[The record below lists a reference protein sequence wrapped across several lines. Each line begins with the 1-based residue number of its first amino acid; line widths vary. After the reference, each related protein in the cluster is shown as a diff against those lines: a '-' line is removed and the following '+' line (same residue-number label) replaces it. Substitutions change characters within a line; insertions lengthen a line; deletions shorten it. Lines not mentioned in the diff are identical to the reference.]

1 MSLLPK
7 CVKTAK
13 ITSILA
19 NKHLPL
25 RVFITGASSGL
36 GAALARHYAAQGAML
51 GLVARNRDKLAA
63 ISATSPNAMTYAL
76 DVCDSAAMQAAAADF
91 IQRAGVPDVVIAAAG
106 ISVGT
111 LTEYADDLAVF
122 QAVMNTNVLGTVTT
136 FQPFIQPMRAASNG
150 VLVGIG
156 SVAGIRGLPGGSA
169 YSASKS
175 ALITYLESLRVELH
189 GSGVQV
195 TTINPGYI
203 ATPMTAVNPYRMPF
217 IMSAQQAAHKIARLI
232 EQRRAYATIPWQMA
246 LIAKLLRALPNPV
259 YDRLFARAPH
269 KPRQLPL

>member
-1 MSLLPK
+1 MRSSSK
-7 CVKTAK
+7 RAK
-13 ITSILA
+13 NINT
-19 NKHLPL
+19 KPDKPLPL

-36 GAALARHYAAQGAML
+36 GAALARHYAAQGAIL
-51 GLVARNRDKLAA
+51 GLAARRQESLVALC
-63 ISATSPNAMTYAL
+63 ATLPNAQPYPL
-76 DVCDSAAMQAAAADF
+76 DVCDSVAMQAAAADF
-91 IQRAGVPDVVIAAAG
+91 IARAGVPDVVIAAAG

-111 LTEYADDLAVF
+111 LTEYTDDLAVF

-136 FQPFIQPMRAASNG
+136 FQPFLLPMRAAGSG
-150 VLVGIG
+150 ALVGIG

-175 ALITYLESLRVELH
+175 ALITYLESLRVELN

-203 ATPMTAVNPYRMPF
+203 TTPMTAVNPYRMPF
-217 IMSAQQAAHKIARLI
+217 IMSAEQAAAKIARI
-232 EQRRAYATIPWQMA
+232 IGKRRTYATIPWQMA
-246 LIAKLLRALPNPV
+246 IVAKLLRALPRPL
-259 YDRLFARAPH
+259 YDRLFARAPR